1 MSERIGNLIREYR
14 NKVLKGKCIDLV
26 PLSEKDMENVV
37 ELRNKEKNRYFLNQ
51 TYTLT
56 VEGQLRWYQTYLE
69 RDNDIYWSIYS
80 KAGQFVGTVR
90 IYDIDEEKD
99 LCTQGSF
106 IIDDEFAEEAPY
118 AIEAELLSLDF
129 VFDVLHIGN
138 VINEDRADNKVMN
151 NLTRK
156 LGFVFQND
164 TVVNGVDYKYYLL
177 NPEGYQRN
185 RQKFLDVVLYWC
197 ER

>member
-14 NKVLKGKCIDLV
+14 NKVLKGKFIDLV

-106 IIDDEFAEEAPY
+106 IIDEEFAEEAPY

-156 LGFVFQND
+156 LGFVFQDD